1 MGYDLCRMSSPIG
14 HPSRRRR
21 GRSALAV
28 AGLLVISVP
37 FVPDAAHAQTVDE
50 QQAEVE
56 RIVDE
61 LERLHERADIL
72 AEDYAVAMDDQR
84 RLNGD
89 IDLAKGRVALRQAEL
104 AELQGDLSTVAVR
117 AFTRSGTDVLGPLLS
132 NASAYSDDLTRDQL
146 SRVALKVGAGTTDDL
161 GEAIRALELEQIE
174 LNRLLGESE
183 ALAESISGMIGEV
196 ESATATYEKAQADAE
211 AKLGRLIAAEEQ
223 RRSQLAF
230 ERLQRQLAAEQAASG
245 GGSSSGAA
253 AEDSQ
258 SASFVANY
266 PAPSGLAGVAIQA
279 ALGQLG
285 VQYVYATA
293 LPGVSFD
300 CSGLTYYAWAQAGVS
315 LPRNSRMQA
324 NSVPRVPI
332 AAAQPGDLLF
342 YYSPISHVGIYLG
355 NGQLVH
361 APNSSTHVKV
371 SNVNWAKVV
380 AVGRPG

>member
-1 MGYDLCRMSSPIG
+1 MSPASE
-14 HPSRRRR
+14 PSVGRRRR
-21 GRSALAV
+21 VRSALV
-28 AGLLVISVP
+28 MAGVLVISVP
-37 FVPDAAHAQTVDE
+37 LLPDAAHAQTIDQ

-104 AELQGDLSTVAVR
+104 SELQGDLSTVAVR

-146 SRVALKVGAGTTDDL
+146 SRVALRVGAGTTDDL
-161 GEAIRALELEQIE
+161 NEAIRSLELEQIE
-174 LNRLLGESE
+174 LNRLLGEAE
-183 ALAESISGMIGEV
+183 DLADRISGMIDEV
-196 ESATATYEKAQADAE
+196 ESATSSYEQARADAE
-211 AKLGRLIAAEEQ
+211 AKLGRLIAEEEQ
-223 RRSQLAF
+223 HRSQLAF
-230 ERLQRQLAAEQAASG
+230 ERLQRQLAAEQAAAG
-245 GGSSSGAA
+245 DASSGAA
-253 AEDSQ
+253 AEDSY
-258 SASFVANY
+258 SASFAANY

-279 ALGQLG
+279 ALGQIG
-285 VQYVYATA
+285 VPYRYATA
-293 LPGVSFD
+293 SPGVSFD

-324 NSVPRVPI
+324 NAVPRVPI